1 MPTLATGKLPAA
13 LLKLSTSGLGQLAE
27 LQSFSRKRLMS

>member
-13 LLKLSTSGLGQLAE
+13 LLKLSTSGLGQLAV
-27 LQSFSRKRLMS
+27 QSF